1 MIIYFR
7 YGYKVERSDME
18 NVSKKK
24 MGRPKVDNPRLNRL
38 EVKLND
44 DEYKLL
50 LHLSEKYKMDKS
62 ELVRYALSKLKK

>member
-1 MIIYFR
+1 
-7 YGYKVERSDME
+7 ME